1 MSWCIAFFEYWL
13 AVPANRIGSDAYSAA
28 ELKTIQEVITLLVFA
43 GFSVLHL
50 RSRSAGI
57 TPSVSRSSPLA
68 PSSSSRAGVEGMA
81 LVVASGHPAVDR
93 YLAEGFDAVR
103 GMSSRF
109 ATAICGHLMR
119 RQTELGI
126 KGSIAEI
133 GTFEGRFFIA
143 LALALAEGERA
154 YGFDTFDWPDTGVQE
169 RFVANCRS
177 SGVDLTRIEAVKRD
191 SRQMN
196 ARELKDLLGPDPVR
210 FFHIDGDHGLESLA
224 HDLALAHAV
233 LHPQGVICT
242 DDMLHPEYP
251 FLVLA
256 VHDYLRAHPEMRLL
270 CVIDREDIVAAAK
283 FLICRADAV
292 ALYEEDLMASFRPVQ
307 YLMGGDALGHLCV
320 VLTPSPRIFSV
331 G

>member
-1 MSWCIAFFEYWL
+1 MAA
-13 AVPANRIGSDAYSAA
+13 AV
-28 ELKTIQEVITLLVFA
+28 V
-43 GFSVLHL
+43 
-50 RSRSAGI
+50 
-57 TPSVSRSSPLA
+57 
-68 PSSSSRAGVEGMA
+68 
-81 LVVASGHPAVDR
+81 SGHRAVDR
-93 YLAEGFDAVR
+93 YLAEGFAAVP

-109 ATAICGHLMR
+109 AAAICGHVVR
-119 RQTELGI
+119 RQTELGVS
-126 KGSIAEI
+126 GSIAEI
-133 GTFEGRFFIA
+133 GTFEGRFFIG
-143 LALALAEGERA
+143 LALGLADGERA
-154 YGFDTFDWPDTGVQE
+154 YGFDTFDWPDAGVQE
-169 RFVANCRS
+169 RFVANCRRN
-177 SGVDLTRIEAVKRD
+177 GADLARIEAVKRD
-191 SRQMN
+191 SR
-196 ARELKDLLGPDPVR
+196 ALSAAELREIVGGEPVR
-210 FFHIDGDHGLESLA
+210 FFHLDGDHGLESLA

-292 ALYEEDLMASFRPVQ
+292 ALYEDDLMASFRPVQ

-320 VLTPSPRIFSV
+320 VLTPEPRIFSV

>member
-1 MSWCIAFFEYWL
+1 
-13 AVPANRIGSDAYSAA
+13 
-28 ELKTIQEVITLLVFA
+28 
-43 GFSVLHL
+43 
-50 RSRSAGI
+50 
-57 TPSVSRSSPLA
+57 
-68 PSSSSRAGVEGMA
+68 MA